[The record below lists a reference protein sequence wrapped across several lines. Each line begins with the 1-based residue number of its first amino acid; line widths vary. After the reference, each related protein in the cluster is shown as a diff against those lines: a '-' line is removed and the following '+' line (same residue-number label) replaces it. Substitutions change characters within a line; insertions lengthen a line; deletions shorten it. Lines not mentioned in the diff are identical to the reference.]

1 MSAFDSFFFEMVNGR
16 GWVAIALV
24 VFGSWKPGK
33 ALLGAV
39 LFAGFDALQ
48 IRVQQTSLGADIP
61 YQIFLMTP
69 YILSIVALI
78 LVSRRAQVPAA
89 LMIPFNKGER

>member
-1 MSAFDSFFFEMVNGR
+1 
-16 GWVAIALV
+16 
-24 VFGSWKPGK
+24 
-33 ALLGAV
+33 
-39 LFAGFDALQ
+39 
-48 IRVQQTSLGADIP
+48 
-61 YQIFLMTP
+61 MTP